1 MPTTKKA
8 KATASKVVT
17 KVTRKFV
24 AKLDEFAETRS
35 LSNLYEKLVKEGRSE
50 ILAEVGEEAQS
61 LVHNG
66 VEVAV
71 IAKVTKPFINLD
83 KLKRI
88 DPEAYEACLE
98 YRDEFHIRKA
108 K

>member
-50 ILAEVGEEAQS
+50 ILAEVGEQAQS
-61 LVHNG
+61 LIHNG

-71 IAKVTKPFINLD
+71 IAQVDKKVFDAKSFMEDHAELW
-83 KLKRI
+83 
-88 DPEAYEACLE
+88 EAYQVV
-98 YRDEFHIRKA
+98 RPEFHIRKA